1 MKHSNQ
7 QGLVIPIPTATNN
20 QPLPPAS
27 AEYVEVLQEDV
38 DDEAPEASECHFIES
53 NTSSVKRAD
62 LSNDLVPS
70 FASGELVIS
79 NSQFIDS
86 VEMAMKD
93 AFYGQTFGKPSI
105 RCSHQIRGRKSESLK
120 KDPKT
125 LTDND
130 YSRFWQRMCFCIEVT
145 SQTRV
150 INGEEVRLTIG
161 GTTSLHDVNLYSKR
175 SCQHYSVFVAWKCRV
190 CSNLMIQLE
199 DGLLDQISCMNA
211 SEIYMASAQ
220 LFSRFNF
227 EQSLRNLEAL
237 GQVSITTNQF
247 ATLIGKLRLLS
258 CMPTAERKALP
269 NIEIGD
275 AQTLAACRNFING
288 HFGLNGRDYING
300 FELLNCFNDAVK
312 NSYIH
317 NFCTK
322 NANCVTLAEGVC
334 NSILGTDH
342 TYDWFL
348 ES

>member
-1 MKHSNQ
+1 MKHSNP

-38 DDEAPEASECHFIES
+38 DDEALEASECHFIES

-145 SQTRV
+145 SQTRI

-227 EQSLRNLEAL
+227 ENSLRNLEAL

-317 NFCTK
+317 NFCSK